1 MTGEKRAWLQNSL
14 PCHRDRSRRLPER
27 NLKENFIG
35 IPRLALGMTAR
46 ENFFVT
52 IHFSCQSFISKGAIT
67 RRKLQ
72 VMKQS
77 LMLIAAL
84 TFAGFSFAQPPP
96 GGPHHGE
103 GFAHRNPLEGISES
117 LNLTAEQK
125 AKVQPIID
133 QAKPQ
138 LKAIHE
144 EAMTK
149 AKSVMDASIEQI
161 RPLLTAEQQTK
172 LDAQIKAHE
181 DMMNAMKEMHDAKS
195 K

>member
-1 MTGEKRAWLQNSL
+1 
-14 PCHRDRSRRLPER
+14 
-27 NLKENFIG
+27 
-35 IPRLALGMTAR
+35 
-46 ENFFVT
+46 
-52 IHFSCQSFISKGAIT
+52 
-67 RRKLQ
+67 
-72 VMKQS
+72 MKQS
-77 LMLIAAL
+77 LILVAAL
-84 TFAGFSFAQPPP
+84 TFAGFGFAQPPP

-103 GFAHRNPLEGISES
+103 GFGHRNPLEEMTES
-117 LNLTAEQK
+117 LTLTPEQK

-149 AKSVMDASIEQI
+149 AKSVVDASIAQI
-161 RPLLTAEQQTK
+161 RPLLTAGQQTK

-181 DMMNAMKEMHDAKS
+181 DLMNAMKEMHDAKG

>member
-1 MTGEKRAWLQNSL
+1 
-14 PCHRDRSRRLPER
+14 
-27 NLKENFIG
+27 
-35 IPRLALGMTAR
+35 
-46 ENFFVT
+46 
-52 IHFSCQSFISKGAIT
+52 
-67 RRKLQ
+67 
-72 VMKQS
+72 
-77 LMLIAAL
+77 MLIAAL
-84 TFAGFSFAQPPP
+84 TIAGFGFAQPPP
-96 GGPHHGE
+96 GGPHG
-103 GFAHRNPLEGISES
+103 GFGHHNPLEEMTDS
-117 LNLTAEQK
+117 LSLTPDQK

-149 AKSVMDASIEQI
+149 AKSVVDTSIAQI